1 MTYYAITDAN
11 GPISVRIEADT
22 DDAAVAALDGID
34 PDAVDDART
43 DAEDDLGIEL
53 ANPTGH
59 DATQRLGAALRAL
72 GARLVHVQTIVT
84 GVSAAIYAD
93 PAGWTLY
100 GIEET
105 GERQWR

>member
-22 DDAAVAALDGID
+22 DDAAIAALDSID
-34 PDAVDDART
+34 PDAVDDARA

-59 DATQRLGAALRAL
+59 DATQQLGAALHAR
-72 GARLVHVQTIVT
+72 GARLVHVQTLVT
-84 GVSAAIYAD
+84 GASAAVYAD

-100 GIEET
+100 GIESD
-105 GERQWR
+105 GDI